1 MYSCCEAK
9 VGQKIWSSSETRRA
23 QKGRC
28 EGTPS
33 LKKDSRLGG
42 VPVVLRR
49 LHAGG
54 LYCAVHLSWHRG
66 QEACQVAF
74 YCFLATF
81 LENSVFFRFAGQI
94 LLLSAAY
101 FFNTVLAES
110 TRRSRFR
117 VDAFSYGTRL
127 PLLLTQQIAS
137 SLPMQSSNHHGLTP
151 CSKYNLSKYVHK
163 SRHFALFS

>member
-1 MYSCCEAK
+1 MPVDK
-9 VGQKIWSSSETRRA
+9 K
-23 QKGRC
+23 KGRC
-28 EGTPS
+28 EETPS

-42 VPVVLRR
+42 VPVVL
-49 LHAGG
+49 GG
-54 LYCAVHLSWHRG
+54 CTQEGCTAAVHLSWHRG
-66 QEACQVAF
+66 QETCQVAF
-74 YCFLATF
+74 FCFLATF
-81 LENSVFFRFAGQI
+81 LENSVFFRSAGQI

-110 TRRSRFR
+110 TRRERFR

>member
-1 MYSCCEAK
+1 MPGDK
-9 VGQKIWSSSETRRA
+9 K
-23 QKGRC
+23 KGRC
-28 EGTPS
+28 EETPS

-42 VPVVLRR
+42 VPVVL
-49 LHAGG
+49 GG
-54 LYCAVHLSWHRG
+54 CTQEGCTAAVHLSWHRG
-66 QEACQVAF
+66 QETCQVAF
-74 YCFLATF
+74 FCFLATF

-101 FFNTVLAES
+101 FCSTVLAES
-110 TRRSRFR
+110 TRRERFR

>member
-1 MYSCCEAK
+1 MPVDK
-9 VGQKIWSSSETRRA
+9 K
-23 QKGRC
+23 KGRC
-28 EGTPS
+28 EETPS

-42 VPVVLRR
+42 VPVVL
-49 LHAGG
+49 GG
-54 LYCAVHLSWHRG
+54 CTQEGCTAAVHLSWHRG
-66 QEACQVAF
+66 QETCQVAF
-74 YCFLATF
+74 FCFLATF

-110 TRRSRFR
+110 TRRARFR